1 MSHISKWV
9 RAFGRF
15 WWDFLVGDTPELF
28 LGVLIVLGV
37 AFACRSERALAVVLV
52 PLAAVV
58 VLLASTIHGRRRA

>member
-1 MSHISKWV
+1 MRLIAKWV

-37 AFACRSERALAVVLV
+37 AFACRSNRVLAVVLV
-52 PLAAVV
+52 PLVTII
-58 VLLASTIHGRRRA
+58 VLLASTIRGRRRV